1 MYLLNQFKRKLGS
14 KNTKL
19 RKDKGIK
26 RNNNI
31 QDTYIKSKTVRSNIS
46 PYIEVSKEAR
56 LWANLA
62 HKNKK
67 SSSNGINNTRQTIRL
82 VKDVHSLTK

>member
-1 MYLLNQFKRKLGS
+1 MYLLNNFKRKLGS
-14 KNTKL
+14 KNTKQ

-26 RNNNI
+26 RNNTV
-31 QDTYIKSKTVRSNIS
+31 QDNYVKSKTIRSNIS

-62 HKNKK
+62 HKNKR
-67 SSSNGINNTRQTIRL
+67 SSSNGINNVRNGIRL
-82 VKDVHSLTK
+82 AKDIRSLTE